1 MEDYHSDNVKMDKDF
16 YKRIHGIVYRKI
28 KNVCLLHKYVAEYQG
43 KCESKSEFDKLMQT
57 VPEILQL
64 KFIRYLQ
71 ELVWGFNYGMQW
83 DKAKIVAS
91 ISEKQSLAS
100 YVLSG
105 KFSECC
111 RNGNCLDNKT
121 MCEINKDIHN
131 RIYTLLVQRRFIGI
145 FMCPKKR

>member
-1 MEDYHSDNVKMDKDF
+1 
-16 YKRIHGIVYRKI
+16 
-28 KNVCLLHKYVAEYQG
+28 
-43 KCESKSEFDKLMQT
+43 MQT

-131 RIYTLLVQRRFIGI
+131 RIYTLLVQGYFN
-145 FMCPKKR
+145 KAK